1 MLFVREDVCCVALCK
16 DKIQRIDGNTISSFK
31 NGDAKH
37 AGSVIKP
44 FINGTVGRKI
54 CL

>member
-16 DKIQRIDGNTISSFK
+16 DRIQRIDGNIISRFK

-37 AGSVIKP
+37 VGPVIKP

-54 CL
+54 SL